1 MSNTELLVSVNNEE
15 TEMAPKIVDKLIR
28 DAIDLHM
35 HTAPD
40 IYPRCLDDI
49 EAANQAKKAGMRA
62 IVLKNHVTC
71 TADRAQIAR
80 KVIDFPVFGG
90 IVLNWGVGGLNP
102 TAVANAIKLGA
113 VEVWMPTVDAAHFLK
128 DPGAVPML
136 TAGKR
141 TLPRGISI
149 LDNVGNL
156 IDELSLILEMIA
168 DHDLILATGHLALE
182 ESIVLI
188 KTAAKTGANKLVVT
202 HPEASFL
209 DPPLELLKE
218 FVQYGALI
226 EHVYAYCT
234 SIARRMVSPEKIA
247 TMIESIGVENIIMAS
262 DGGQRVNPPPV
273 EMFKRFMGKML
284 ENGIS
289 EDEIR
294 VMTHEN
300 PAKLLGS

>member
-1 MSNTELLVSVNNEE
+1 MVL
-15 TEMAPKIVDKLIR
+15 KIVDKLIR

-40 IYPRCLDDI
+40 IYPRSLDDI
-49 EAANQAKKAGMRA
+49 EAAKQAKKAGMSA

-80 KVIDFPVFGG
+80 KVVEFPVFGG

-113 VEVWMPTVDAAHFLK
+113 IEVWMPTVDAAHFLK
-128 DPGAVPML
+128 DPRTVPML
-136 TAGKR
+136 AAGKK
-141 TLPRGISI
+141 TFQRGITI
-149 LDNVGNL
+149 LDNVGKL
-156 IDELSLILEMIA
+156 IDELWSILEMIA
-168 DHDLILATGHLALE
+168 EHDLILATGHLALE
-182 ESIVLI
+182 ESLILI
-188 KTAAKTGANKLVVT
+188 KAAAKADVNKLVVT
-202 HPEASFL
+202 HPEASFF
-209 DPPLELLKE
+209 DPALEILKE
-218 FVQYGALI
+218 LVQQGALI

-234 SIARRMVSPEKIA
+234 SIARKMVSPEKIA
-247 TMIESIGVENIIMAS
+247 TMIKSIGVENIIMAS

-273 EMFKRFMGKML
+273 EMFKLFMKKML

-289 EDEIR
+289 EDEIH

-300 PAKLLGS
+300 PAKLLES